1 MLIELGIRTAMRLK
15 LDCELITKEERNVS
29 KRYCIILKTWYGK
42 SIELRALNIIII
54 IDLIYKKSEVIDNKR
69 RK

>member
-29 KRYCIILKTWYGK
+29 KRYFIILKTWYGK
-42 SIELRALNIIII
+42 SIELRALNVILI
-54 IDLIYKKSEVIDNKR
+54 IDLIYK
-69 RK
+69 RKGLANEKE